1 MQIKENS
8 ELSTVVLYAFFQSM
22 VVGIFMAYVAF
33 KHNAQ
38 EEFVNLESGEIYYSN
53 LVVVFGSWFVGSLLF
68 CLAIFVI
75 VFLTKKIW
83 KLKNGNRH

>member
-8 ELSTVVLYAFFQSM
+8 ELSTIILYAFFQSM
-22 VVGIFMAYVAF
+22 VVGIFMAYIAF

-53 LVVVFGSWFVGSLLF
+53 LVVVFGSWFVGNLFF
-68 CLAIFVI
+68 CLAIFGI
-75 VFLTKKIW
+75 VFLTKKLW
-83 KLKNGNRH
+83 KLSQGKTN

>member
-8 ELSTVVLYAFFQSM
+8 ELSTVILYVFFQSM
-22 VVGIFMAYVAF
+22 VVGIFMAYIAF

-53 LVVVFGSWFVGSLLF
+53 LIVVFGSWSVGNLFF
-68 CLAIFVI
+68 CLAIFAI
-75 VFLTKKIW
+75 VFLTKKLW
-83 KLKNGNRH
+83 KLK